1 MIFVDHANVLK
12 NLEKFKGRIDWE
24 RFGYVLAFG
33 SHLVGKIMYLG
44 LPQKVSKE
52 KRKFLKSLE
61 ICGYVVQPLP
71 VQESPSGE
79 KRQKGVDVF
88 MYKDITELAEEGSYD
103 KAIIV
108 SGDGDLVEAV
118 RKLRELGKK
127 FEIWSFKKSLSRN
140 LVTEAGEEN
149 INYIENI
156 LDSVEFRN

>member
-24 RFGYVLAFG
+24 RFGYILAFG
-33 SHLVGKIMYLG
+33 SYLVGKFMYLG
-44 LPQKVSKE
+44 LPQRVSKE
-52 KRKFLKSLE
+52 KRRFLKSLE
-61 ICGYVVQPLP
+61 ICGYVIQSMP

-118 RKLRELGKK
+118 RKLKEIGKT
-127 FEIWSFKKSLSRN
+127 FEIWSFKESLSKY

-149 INYIENI
+149 TNYIEDN
-156 LDSVEFRN
+156 